1 MFRMLSVVLIG
12 LTWIGTAVAVPGSS
26 FSPAQAALYDK
37 LTHELIAPCCWREPI
52 AIHRSEE
59 SLQMQ
64 AEVEQLVASGRSE
77 EEIKALYVSRYGVRI
92 LADPPGNEWHW
103 LYYTP
108 VLLFV
113 TAVALA
119 AWRLRSL
126 VRSPMAQ
133 PRSPSPELLA
143 RVRNETE
150 SGWI

>member
-1 MFRMLSVVLIG
+1 MLRPVCIIALG
-12 LTWIGTAVAVPGSS
+12 LSFLAAATGTE
-26 FSPAQAALYDK
+26 FTPAQAELYNK

-59 SLQMQ
+59 SLQMLG
-64 AEVEQLVASGRSE
+64 EVEQLVTSGRSE

-92 LADPPGNEWHW
+92 LADPPGNERHW

-126 VRSPMAQ
+126 VRSPVAQ
-133 PRSPSPELLA
+133 QRSPSPELLA
-143 RVRNETE
+143 RVRKETE
-150 SGWI
+150 GGLI